1 MAHAQK
7 LVSRRYVLLTP
18 EADSGTGPV
27 RAMEVG
33 FMIGNHGDVVITGP
47 QPAGTMEGN
56 PVQSCADAN
65 ARELFSAREE
75 LRTWESRV
83 KLSPLGITQQDYLA
97 FFQELVVRY
106 ETWFHE
112 TRIPIPQEL
121 PPAAGGG

>member
-18 EADSGTGPV
+18 GSESGAGPV
-27 RAMEVG
+27 CVQEFG
-33 FMIGNHGDVVITGP
+33 FLIGNHGDVVISGP
-47 QPAGTMEGN
+47 QPVDLTEGN
-56 PVQSCADAN
+56 PAQSCAEAN

-75 LRTWESRV
+75 LRSWESRV

-97 FFQELVVRY
+97 FYQELVVRY

-112 TRIPIPQEL
+112 MGIPIPEEL
-121 PPAAGGG
+121 PPAAGC